1 MAFTAGLSI
10 LLGLIL
16 GIRHALDAD
25 HLAALSAIAGRA
37 RTVTHASL
45 AGAWWG
51 IGHASTLLLA
61 GALVLGFRLTI
72 PPALALLAEA
82 ATGAMLIALGIG
94 VIRAARLRK
103 LHMHTHV
110 HGSIRHAHVH
120 THAHTARHRHVHRP
134 FLVGLMHGI
143 AGSGAV
149 ALLAATGM
157 SSTMEGIAF
166 LAVFGLGAMLGM
178 MTMSAAVSVPL
189 RAMERLPRAHQCAMI
204 SGGAGSVV
212 IGAAVL
218 VQTGSRIFI

>member
-1 MAFTAGLSI
+1 MAFTAELSI

-16 GIRHALDAD
+16 GIQHALDAD

-37 RTVTHASL
+37 GTLTHASL

-61 GALVLGFRLTI
+61 GALVLGFRLAL
-72 PPALALLAEA
+72 PPALALMAEA
-82 ATGAMLIALGIG
+82 AVGAMLIALGIS
-94 VIRAARLRK
+94 VIRAARRRK

-110 HGSIRHAHVH
+110 HGSIRH
-120 THAHTARHRHVHRP
+120 THFHMHALTARHQHVHRP
-134 FLVGLMHGI
+134 FFIGLLHGI
-143 AGSGAV
+143 AGSGAI
-149 ALLAATGM
+149 ALLAGIGM
-157 SSTMEGIAF
+157 PSAMEGIAF

-178 MTMSAAVSVPL
+178 MAMSAVVSVPL
-189 RAMERLPRAHQCAMI
+189 RVMERLPRAHRWAMI
-204 SGGAGSVV
+204 SGGFGSVV